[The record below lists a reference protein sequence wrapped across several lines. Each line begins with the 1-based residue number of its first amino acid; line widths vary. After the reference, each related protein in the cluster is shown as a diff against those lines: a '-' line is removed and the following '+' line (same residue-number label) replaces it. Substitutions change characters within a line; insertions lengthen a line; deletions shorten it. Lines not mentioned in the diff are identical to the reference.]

1 MMPKWNV
8 TAKCKQYKKSDVIV
22 LSVAKSGRTWL
33 RVLLNKYFC
42 AVHDLPFSLKD
53 LGADERTVPSII
65 YTHEI
70 WDHYSKASLS
80 QRLFGKYIVPDRIL
94 KTKRIIVLYRDPRDV
109 IVSLFFQ
116 KTKRSNHK
124 IVADLKAFLGNE
136 QYGLSKVIFVLNNWR
151 QRLSS
156 HPNCLWISYE
166 DLKKDTSGVLI
177 NTIGFLNLTPHDS
190 CLNEAIEFSSF
201 NNMKKLE
208 KNGGFSDA
216 ILKPGNPSDP
226 ESFKVRKGKV
236 GGYIDYFQP
245 EALSQ
250 LDGYLSK
257 LDPFFKYP
265 GSRVSK

>member
-1 MMPKWNV
+1 MPKWNA
-8 TAKCKQYKKSDVIV
+8 TAKFKHYKKSDVIV
-22 LSVAKSGRTWL
+22 FSIAKSGRTWL

-53 LGADERTVPSII
+53 LSTAGRTIPSII

-80 QRLFGKYIVPDRIL
+80 QRLFGKYIVPDKIL

-124 IVADLKAFLGNE
+124 IVIDLEKFIGNE
-136 QYGLSKVIFVLNNWR
+136 QYGLSRVISVLNNWR
-151 QRLSS
+151 QRFSS

-166 DLKKDTSGVLI
+166 DLTKDTSGVLL
-177 NTIGFLNLTPHDS
+177 NTIKFLNLIPDD
-190 CLNEAIEFSSF
+190 CCVKEAIEFSSF

-216 ILKPGNPSDP
+216 ILRPGDPSDP
-226 ESFKVRKGKV
+226 ESYKVRRGKV
-236 GGYIDYFQP
+236 GGYLDYFQP
-245 EALSQ
+245 KELAQ
-250 LDGYLSK
+250 LDDYVSQ

-265 GSRVSK
+265 GSRASK